1 MRTKNAKRL
10 WPVPATLTVVAL
22 AAFLA
27 FGLMATTGAQPAA
40 AQDDVDCEVTVGA
53 PAEVTGIA
61 DVTVPVAPGCTAVG
75 DTAVI
80 EFQGSADADDDAT
93 LSLLIVDKNGAISAY
108 PEGADWS
115 TTIEP
120 DGIATQSNGQTAA
133 SSMKYHYQTVVVPKA
148 APNASTG
155 IVEGQKVQ
163 ISVQGNVHVWG
174 SVTSVTA
181 DIENIPTD
189 SALDGSRSIAADSD
203 VVNITFLG
211 EPALGKDADTD
222 FNKDVDDVA
231 TTQCSLISDTRTPP
245 RIVDEG
251 VDCAVPTTHEAIDP
265 NPDNPDG
272 SAVVETRSK
281 LVIRTG
287 TATMGSS
294 DATVIFDGGMATHEL
309 SVDQEE
315 VTIFALVQDAE
326 GQNLL
331 GTVVDFVADP
341 VPDDIVATRDL
352 SDDPETKKLVTG
364 QPADTDEEIQ
374 VGGLNTIEA
383 QTGSMVSAEAVLT
396 VGESVAAFTLDDL
409 PMDTSYR
416 ITVEVTV
423 GDLSLGTVNI
433 ARTGT
438 ATKVVAGV
446 FNIECFEMG
455 EEDDFRDATF
465 APDANDDCDDS
476 GMANHFGHGE
486 KFVVKAHHEDAL
498 DLVVPDGDNL
508 SVELSDEDDNLL
520 GDADTVDLGD
530 PVDSTNGD
538 PAYAW
543 VFTIDGDATLGE
555 RMITVSTDQENGDGD
570 AIDDVMLS
578 ITVAGPPHSYDVEGP
593 MYIPLGDSGTFTVT
607 AMDEIGGLP
616 HFTTA
621 AAVTTERPQNNLV
634 NVFVADVP
642 SGNVRG
648 LASGNNLE
656 LDEDTGMGTF
666 TLYAPRDAEQG
677 EVARIFVG
685 SGDSEV
691 ALTVTFGDPD
701 ATPDPMERDGFAAD
715 YTVTATSDEGSG
727 MVDVSWTRS
736 EGLSLSLVSL
746 IQGGE
751 VVDFN
756 ITGLTSTEFSGVDPG
771 EYDVS
776 VFSFRNNSDGK
787 DGEIAFGT
795 VTVE

>member
-10 WPVPATLTVVAL
+10 WPVPVTLGVMAL
-22 AAFLA
+22 AALLA

-40 AQDDVDCEVTVGA
+40 AQDDPDCTVQLDADGTL
-53 PAEVTGIA
+53 PAD
-61 DVTVPVAPGCTAVG
+61 DVTCTAVG
-75 DTAVI
+75 DTAVV
-80 EFQGSADADDDAT
+80 EFKTHADDGADMDRT
-93 LSLLIVDKNGAISAY
+93 LSLLVADKNGSITAY
-108 PEGADWS
+108 PQGATWEDGQSRIEVSAAATTS
-115 TTIEP
+115 T
-120 DGIATQSNGQTAA
+120 
-133 SSMKYHYQTVVVPKA
+133 KYRFQTVEVPKRA
-148 APNASTG
+148 ANATSG
-155 IVEGQKVQ
+155 ILEGQSVTVM
-163 ISVQGNVHVWG
+163 VQGNVRAWDG
-174 SVTSVTA
+174 SVSVTA
-181 DIENIPTD
+181 DIESIPD
-189 SALDGSRSIAADSD
+189 DNALDGARAVAANGRA
-203 VVNITFLG
+203 VIITFLG
-211 EPALGKDADTD
+211 APALGKDADTD
-222 FNKDVDDVA
+222 HNKDVDDVA
-231 TTQCSLISDTRTPP
+231 TIQCRLDSDTRTPP

-251 VDCAVPTTHEAIDP
+251 DDCAGPATHAAIDP
-265 NPDNPDG
+265 NPDNPNG
-272 SAVVETRSK
+272 NAVVETRSK

-287 TATMGSS
+287 TAAMGLS

-309 SVDQEE
+309 SLTQEA
-315 VTIFALVQDAE
+315 VTIFALVQDAK
-326 GQNLL
+326 GQNLSE
-331 GTVVDFVADP
+331 TVVDFVADP
-341 VPDDIVATRDL
+341 TPNDIVATRDL
-352 SDDPETKKLVTG
+352 SDDPETKSLVLNATTE
-364 QPADTDEEIQ
+364 DDEIH
-374 VGGLNTIEA
+374 VNGLDQISTTA
-383 QTGSMVSAEAVLT
+383 GTMVSAEAVLT
-396 VGESVAAFTLDDL
+396 DGEAVAAFTLDDL

-455 EEDDFRDATF
+455 DEDDFRDATF

-593 MYIPLGDSGTFTVT
+593 MYIPLGGSGTFTVT

-666 TLYAPRDAEQG
+666 TLYAPRDAGQG
-677 EVARIFVG
+677 EVARIFVS

-691 ALTVTFGDPD
+691 ALTVTFGETVMMMP
-701 ATPDPMERDGFAAD
+701 PMELGAAMD
-715 YTVTATSDEGSG
+715 LTATANADGSITLMFTPGTSATHHFVSGNVSVIWEYADGMNMHTVSADQLTSG
-727 MVDVSWTRS
+727 MEYKFYVLSGQWEEMADGRW
-736 EGLSLSLVSL
+736 EGMWAAEGWSNPVM
-746 IQGGE
+746 
-751 VVDFN
+751 
-756 ITGLTSTEFSGVDPG
+756 STA
-771 EYDVS
+771 
-776 VFSFRNNSDGK
+776 N
-787 DGEIAFGT
+787 
-795 VTVE
+795 